1 LFGSTAKGTALGA
14 GAGGE
19 EIEDGSIGRERGV
32 RFEIREIKMNNN

>member
-19 EIEDGSIGRERGV
+19 EIEDGSIGREREREGV
-32 RFEIREIKMNNN
+32 DSKFGK